1 MTRSSSSALPLDLRQ
16 QGVSKRQPAL
26 QRVRRCAPAG
36 CPSVRTLVASLG
48 FLSLI
53 AVHAPAFGLEIK
65 TVAIIREG
73 RSGVLFVSPRGLAVD
88 ERRGEFL
95 LANTGMHR
103 IEFFDLTG
111 KAVGQVT
118 HRVET
123 DDGTLIEGQPRSVAV
138 DPSGRLIVVD
148 QMAAYVNVLDFR
160 GRSVGRLEL
169 PPPDNDPN
177 LANAPGSVV
186 VGRDGSIY
194 IATRGEVGRIYKFG
208 PDLKRVGVWGRGGS
222 GEGQLSRIAG
232 MALTPG
238 GNLVVVC
245 VGTDLAVQVFEPA
258 GRFLFGFGRHE
269 VGNGNFSLPA
279 GVAVTSDGRIW
290 VTDEIRQSIQIFDAQ
305 GVYLDLVGAAGV
317 QPGEFMYP
325 SALASSGDSLLA
337 VAERIGNRMQL
348 LSVR

>member
-1 MTRSSSSALPLDLRQ
+1 MKKILATGGLVMFAMGAVAADNTNWYLTPRI
-16 QGVSKRQPAL
+16 GY
-26 QRVRRCAPAG
+26 
-36 CPSVRTLVASLG
+36 TLTDIDRHADD
-48 FLSLI
+48 
-53 AVHAPAFGLEIK
+53 APAFGLEIK

-177 LANAPGSVV
+177 LANAPGRVV
-186 VGRDGSIY
+186 VGRDGSGY
-194 IATRGEVGRIYKFG
+194 EKELWSQSGTFRQGRQENLLIADNQTRRFASANQS
-208 PDLKRVGVWGRGGS
+208 LKDQLIHSAWG
-222 GEGQLSRIAG
+222 
-232 MALTPG
+232 
-238 GNLVVVC
+238 
-245 VGTDLAVQVFEPA
+245 
-258 GRFLFGFGRHE
+258 
-269 VGNGNFSLPA
+269 
-279 GVAVTSDGRIW
+279 
-290 VTDEIRQSIQIFDAQ
+290 
-305 GVYLDLVGAAGV
+305 
-317 QPGEFMYP
+317 
-325 SALASSGDSLLA
+325 
-337 VAERIGNRMQL
+337 
-348 LSVR
+348 SV